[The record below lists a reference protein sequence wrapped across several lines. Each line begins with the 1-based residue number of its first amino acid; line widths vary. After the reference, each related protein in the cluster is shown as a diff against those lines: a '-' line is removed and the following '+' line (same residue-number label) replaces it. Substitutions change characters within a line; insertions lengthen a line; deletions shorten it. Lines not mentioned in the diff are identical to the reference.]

1 VAGNLSM
8 TSAPTTQE
16 QLYLETFQRFESDG
30 WAKDPAWVNDLR
42 RSAMERFKEL
52 GFPTARRG
60 NEAWKYTDI
69 APIARTPFSAAFKA
83 RHDLV
88 PEPEVERSAFAGSRM
103 SRLVFVDGH
112 YQPALSATT
121 AVPSGV
127 VLTNLA
133 EAMHMYPELVRKH
146 LAQHASYQVDAFT
159 ALNTAFIHD
168 GAFISVPDNT
178 DIEGP
183 IQVLFLSSS
192 QVEPIAAHPRL
203 LVVVGKGSSVSIL
216 ETYAG
221 LSDGSTFTNAVAE
234 YVAGEGSTIHRYRL
248 QRESAQAFHVATTQA
263 DCQRDSRF
271 DSVAIDMGAKLAR
284 HNLNVLMGAEG
295 AACSLDGLY
304 SVEDGQHVDNQI
316 FVDHA
321 TPHTTSHQLY
331 KGILDGKS
339 HAVFNG
345 RVLVRPD
352 AQKTEAHQVNK
363 NLMLSERAE
372 VDTKPQLEIFAD
384 DVKCNHG
391 AAVGQIDQNAL
402 FYMKSRGMDE
412 HTARSLLMHGF
423 VSEVIA
429 GIAHV
434 PIRALMDGIV
444 QDRLAER

>member
-1 VAGNLSM
+1 M
-8 TSAPTTQE
+8 TSAPATHQ
-16 QLYLETFQRFESDG
+16 QLYQETFQRFASDG
-30 WAKDPAWVNDLR
+30 WAKDPAWAGDLR
-42 RSAMERFKEL
+42 RSAMARFTEL

-69 APIARTPFSAAFKA
+69 APIARTPFNTALQA

-88 PEPEVERSAFAGSRM
+88 PEPEVERSAFAGSRL

-112 YQPALSATT
+112 YQPMLSANT
-121 AVPSGV
+121 AVPPGV
-127 VLTNLA
+127 VLANLA
-133 EAMHMYPELVRKH
+133 EAMHTQPQLVRER
-146 LAQHASYQVDAFT
+146 LAQHASYQEDAFT

-168 GAFISVPDNT
+168 GAFICVPDNT
-178 DIEGP
+178 EVKGP

-192 QVEPIAAHPRL
+192 QVEPTAAHPRL
-203 LVVVGKGSSVSIL
+203 LVVVGKGSSVSVL

-221 LSDGSTFTNAVAE
+221 LSDGPSFTNAVAE
-234 YVAGEGSTIHRYRL
+234 YVAGEGSTVHRYRL
-248 QRESAQAFHVATTQA
+248 QRESAHAFHVATTQVQ
-263 DCQRDSRF
+263 CQRDSRF
-271 DSVAIDMGAKLAR
+271 DSVTIDMGAKLAR
-284 HNLNVLMGAEG
+284 HNLNVLMDAEG
-295 AACSLDGLY
+295 AACSLGGLY
-304 SVEDGQHVDNQI
+304 STEDGQHLDNQT

-321 TPHTTSHQLY
+321 TPHTSSRQLY
-331 KGILDGKS
+331 KGILDGRS

-345 RVLVRPD
+345 RVLVRKN

-363 NLMLSERAE
+363 NLMLSERAQ

-391 AAVGQIDQNAL
+391 AAVGQIDQGAL

-412 HTARSLLMHGF
+412 HTARTLLMHGF
-423 VSEVIA
+423 VSEVIE
-429 GIAHV
+429 GIGHV